1 MKPTFYHTSGTKF
14 KVGDILGGPGKRVFL
29 HTSPVPHGT
38 IQDIVIAGYGSW
50 EEYQTADTLKCR
62 EYIKEMRLWEADK
75 VNNIKPELKPT
86 INPKPVE
93 LTVYEMKPFNKVV
106 FGNCWDEYI
115 VIDDFVEV
123 VKIVGNA
130 KGILDNF
137 KKKFGET
144 SKAHFFN
151 VARKPNHK
159 VKKQRNK
166 KVIL

>member
-38 IQDIVIAGYGSW
+38 IQDIVESGYGSW
-50 EEYQTADTLKCR
+50 IEFQTASDKDFKI
-62 EYIKEMRLWEADK
+62 YWEAYKVWDK
-75 VNNIKPELKPT
+75 TKEGEQPVKKPT
-86 INPKPVE
+86 KNPKPVD
-93 LTVYEMKPFNKVV
+93 LTVYEMKPFNKAV

>member
-1 MKPTFYHTSGTKF
+1 MKTTFYHTSGTKF

-29 HTSPVPHGT
+29 HTNPVPHGT
-38 IQDIVIAGYGSW
+38 IQSIVDSGYGSW
-50 EEYQTADTLKCR
+50 VEFEEAETNTLR
-62 EYIKEMRLWEADK
+62 EYVKALRKWEVDK
-75 VNNIKPELKPT
+75 IGDKPVQKPT
-86 INPKPVE
+86 MNPKPVE
-93 LTVYEMKPFNKVV
+93 LTVYEMKPFNKAV